1 MRKSLLTPALFAAL
15 AVGVIG
21 CSSGPTGAAPAES
34 QDPGVAAGPETS
46 EPTPTPTP
54 TPTESGDVRMKYG
67 QTLTFNLD
75 EQPMT
80 LKVEA
85 LKKAANMF
93 DKDNAEAR
101 VTACN
106 KGTES
111 VEVSAQGFGLV
122 AVDAKG
128 GEFEP
133 YGSYRKPEFAVYD
146 WDAKT
151 LRAGKCSTGWVGFD
165 GAWKGKAT
173 KIAMVVDD
181 REFSWGK

>member
-1 MRKSLLTPALFAAL
+1 MRKSLVPALFAAL
-15 AVGVIG
+15 AVGVVG
-21 CSSGPTGAAPAES
+21 CSPGPTGAAPAET
-34 QDPGVAAGPETS
+34 QDPVVTTGPQTS
-46 EPTPTPTP
+46 GPTTP
-54 TPTESGDVRMKYG
+54 TPTESGDVRMKWS

-111 VEVSAQGFGLV
+111 IEVSAQGLGLV

-128 GEFEP
+128 GEFDP
-133 YGSYRKPEFAVYD
+133 YGSYRKPEFAPYD
-146 WDAKT
+146 WKAKT